1 MGNLFGQIPA
11 SLPEEICQDLVKT
24 DSVRIERIISKGHTT
39 PCGDWYDQ
47 AENEWVLVVQG
58 AAELLFEE
66 NRRVVHLNEGDYI
79 NIPANQRH
87 QVTWTSPEKE
97 TIWLAVFY
105 S

>member
-1 MGNLFGQIPA
+1 MGNLFSQIPSA
-11 SLPEEICQDLVKT
+11 LPEEIFQDLVNT
-24 DSVRIERIISKGHTT
+24 DSVRIERIISKGHST

-47 AENEWVLVVQG
+47 EENEWVLVVKG
-58 AAELLFEE
+58 EAKLLFEE
-66 NRRVVHLNEGDYI
+66 EMKVVHLKEGDYI

-87 QVTWTSPEKE
+87 QVTWTSPDEE